1 MDWFLYDNGLRH
13 ERVNSR
19 KESVLTITKDHF
31 IVSNKNE
38 IFILK
43 QVFYFF
49 MDVFGILNRFRNSFR
64 NRIL

>member
-13 ERVNSR
+13 ERVNLR
-19 KESVLTITKDHF
+19 KESFLTITKDHF

-38 IFILK
+38 IFIPK